1 MDGQRKDRTFIET
14 ARRAQIMAAAIDT
27 IAELGYGQAS
37 LARIAERAG
46 TSKGVI
52 LYHFSGKDDLIKEL
66 VAELSARGRAYLGPR
81 LEAEP
86 TGAGMLRTYIE
97 SNLAFMRENRNHV
110 VAAVE
115 IALNGR
121 GADGSPLYDFSI
133 REAGVAAL
141 RQLLAHFQGTGEFRA
156 DFDPLVMAMAI
167 RAALDAVPPRLA
179 RDPGLDV
186 GHYGRELADLFHL
199 ATRPEGSRPRAAT
212 HEVVSGGEMKPYFD
226 TNHLAGLLLL
236 IVTMAWGAMEL
247 GQFSQEL
254 EARKGATKV
263 GGVTS
268 RVVFWACLIAASI
281 FLHLAPRIVPAAA
294 IRPGAVAFAAG
305 MVILLAGLV
314 LRGWSFKTLGK
325 YFTHTV
331 MVSSDQPVITTGP
344 YRLLRH
350 PSYTGILMACAGVGL
365 TSANWAGLAVMAL
378 LPLAVL
384 LWRIHI
390 EENALLTTLGDRYRA
405 YAAHHKRLVPLVW

>member
-1 MDGQRKDRTFIET
+1 MRSETGKRGQPKDRTFIET
-14 ARRAQIMAAAIDT
+14 ARRAQIVAAAIDT

-52 LYHFSGKDDLIKEL
+52 CYHFGGKDDLIKEL

-121 GADGSPLYDFSI
+121 GTDGGPLYDFSI
-133 REAGVAAL
+133 RDAGVAAL
-141 RQLLAHFQGTGEFRA
+141 QQLLAHFQGTGEFRA
-156 DFDPLVMAMAI
+156 GFDPLVMATAI

-199 ATRPEGSRPRAAT
+199 ATRPEGKPPEGAPP
-212 HEVVSGGEMKPYFD
+212 MK
-226 TNHLAGLLLL
+226 
-236 IVTMAWGAMEL
+236 
-247 GQFSQEL
+247 
-254 EARKGATKV
+254 
-263 GGVTS
+263 
-268 RVVFWACLIAASI
+268 
-281 FLHLAPRIVPAAA
+281 
-294 IRPGAVAFAAG
+294 
-305 MVILLAGLV
+305 
-314 LRGWSFKTLGK
+314 
-325 YFTHTV
+325 
-331 MVSSDQPVITTGP
+331 
-344 YRLLRH
+344 
-350 PSYTGILMACAGVGL
+350 
-365 TSANWAGLAVMAL
+365 
-378 LPLAVL
+378 
-384 LWRIHI
+384 
-390 EENALLTTLGDRYRA
+390 
-405 YAAHHKRLVPLVW
+405 